1 MVFGEYIG
9 PHLACIPAGVRARQK
24 HGAWCCAGRGWVP
37 AEDLDTVMAVA
48 GRECALSIY
57 SLSTGIWAVNAMSR
71 TYPYGVGDSE
81 GPTRI
86 GPLLR
91 AWCNA
96 LGLEVANA

>member
-1 MVFGEYIG
+1 M
-9 PHLACIPAGVRARQK
+9 HARFL
-24 HGAWCCAGRGWVP
+24 AWCLDRDCGWASRSLP
-37 AEDLDTVMAVA
+37 TEAAARD
-48 GRECALSIY
+48 